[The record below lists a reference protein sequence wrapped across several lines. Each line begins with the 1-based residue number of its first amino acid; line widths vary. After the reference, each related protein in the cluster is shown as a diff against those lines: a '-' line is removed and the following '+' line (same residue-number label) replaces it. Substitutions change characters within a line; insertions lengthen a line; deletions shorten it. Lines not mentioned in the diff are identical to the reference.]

1 MKPSRIKKQTYQP
14 PNLEQ
19 HATYVLVT
27 GLSLPIKTTDFAEP
41 LEMNDFLEEQ
51 Q

>member
-1 MKPSRIKKQTYQP
+1 MKPSRPKRQPYQP

-27 GLSLPIKTTDFAEP
+27 GLSVTIKSDLAEP
-41 LEMNDFLEEQ
+41 LDFLEEQ